1 MKNTINL
8 TITNCSQCPNCVG
21 LGSYSL
27 DGFDRGEDFKC
38 NLTNKIC
45 GNFIERDSEW
55 DKLEIPDFCPLL
67 IKTNESNIVDKS
79 DKSDKSDIDPLY
91 EILKADSDLPKYG
104 DLMDLQDW
112 IKCCDRGYF
121 IDDDGCG
128 NLVYK
133 DKVNETDVYPS
144 DIFSI
149 DSRYTHIIWFNK

>member
-1 MKNTINL
+1 MKKTINL

-45 GNFIERDSEW
+45 ANFIEKKSEW
-55 DKLEIPDFCPLL
+55 NKLEIPYFCPLL
-67 IKTNESNIVDKS
+67 SEERNENT
-79 DKSDKSDIDPLY
+79 DIDPLY
-91 EILKADSDLPKYG
+91 KILKADSDLPNYG

-112 IKCCDRGYF
+112 IKCCDKGYF
-121 IDDDGCG
+121 IDSDGFG

-133 DKVNETDVYPS
+133 DKVNETYIYPS